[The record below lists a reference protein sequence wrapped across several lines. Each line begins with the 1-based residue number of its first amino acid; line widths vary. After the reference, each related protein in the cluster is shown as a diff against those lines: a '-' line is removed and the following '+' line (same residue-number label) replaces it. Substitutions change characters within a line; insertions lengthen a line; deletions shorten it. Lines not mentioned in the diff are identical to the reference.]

1 MTFSRRSLYGYSS
14 AFAALCLLS
23 TPLATLSYAAENDVM
38 TSAPVMPL
46 HTHDT
51 LLSFTTEGEAKAVPN
66 RLAIHFSARVQ
77 NTSPVTAQKRLN
89 QLVQTAM
96 GSVKN
101 DSNVSLNAGNYTL
114 SQEYN
119 EHGPRRWNA
128 EQTLTLKGA
137 DSAHLLTV
145 AETLQSQGLGLNDM
159 DWSIDPQT
167 RQKLE
172 NQARTDAL
180 KKIRSQANSDAEA
193 LGLRVVGIERVQID
207 HAPMPESP
215 FPAAPMLMSARAS
228 SGPAPQSTP
237 EEQTIRVSVSTHI
250 RLAPENALT
259 PTTHTASP
267 D

>member
-1 MTFSRRSLYGYSS
+1 MTLSRLSKYSCSS
-14 AFAALCLLS
+14 ALAALCLLS
-23 TPLATLSYAAENDVM
+23 IPITTSSHAAENDVM

-46 HTHDT
+46 HSRDT

-66 RLAIHFSARVQ
+66 RLAIHFSARAQ
-77 NTSPVTAQKRLN
+77 SPSPATAQKRLN

-96 GSVKN
+96 A
-101 DSNVSLNAGNYTL
+101 SLKGDNNASLHAGNYTL

-119 EHGPRRWNA
+119 DHGPRRWNA

-145 AETLQSQGLGLNDM
+145 AETLQSQGLGLDDM
-159 DWSIDPQT
+159 DWSLDPQT
-167 RQKLE
+167 RQNLE

-180 KKIRSQANSDAEA
+180 KQIRRQAESDAAA
-193 LGLRVVGIERVQID
+193 LGLHVVGIERVQIGHD
-207 HAPMPESP
+207 PMPEP
-215 FPAAPMLMSARAS
+215 RFAASPMLLSARSA

-237 EEQTIRVSVSTHI
+237 EEQTIRVSVSVHV
-250 RLAPENALT
+250 RLASTAVPT
-259 PTTHTASP
+259 PAPHTPSP